1 MSALPPGPPPATT
14 VFTGP
19 IDDTRTLKDL
29 QAICTALNT
38 KQSRSK
44 VDCASSIITILH
56 NFPSVHEDDPRFAQI
71 YAYHK
76 EKGEYGR
83 PASKEKSKAKAK
95 AKSTDKVAEE
105 KEERSKPQKA
115 LTGAALKLHQ
125 GKVTTDPP
133 AKTVK
138 LQTSKPKRPSG
149 EEEDKSDEEK
159 SNSSPL
165 TDVSPLPVNGSE
177 HGSDD
182 DSEHDANENKEVKK
196 PGETTTGSV
205 LLRLLSFP
213 SNNNGPS
220 KSIFVKDVPII
231 INKATPGGT
240 QTSETSLTSLL
251 AASIASNS
259 PLKADRTG
267 RFFRRALD
275 PEDEAPIDLGS
286 VNNHDGGILP
296 DILKHWKRADTY
308 TLKASTLDK
317 DVFECDIFYSPGP
330 TGAVS
335 AAAYTGPSDP
345 AFVPL
350 AVAQTR
356 PPTAQAPK
364 VKPTKLPSTEEAY
377 QFIRDIFQLESIILA
392 KKSTLAGDGLANHR
406 AWMAF
411 KKRYDDF
418 EHQTYGY
425 RVPIGYVLPA
435 NISGSWGS
443 NVSFTIEQL
452 QHAAGLGK
460 SATNANTTLF
470 ESAAQ
475 LDGKIGR
482 WVNSDTN
489 DIAEE
494 DLKKLNK
501 KYAQMNINEPVDGFK
516 ARVQKLCNE
525 QGIAYGKQSKKAKA
539 GEDKVAGKR
548 KRGEAE
554 GSRKKKRAKSIDTI
568 DMDNDTDK
576 GSESSGD
583 E

>member
-38 KQSRSK
+38 KHSRSK
-44 VDCASSIITILH
+44 VDCASSIITILR
-56 NFPSVHEDDPRFAQI
+56 NFPAAHEDDPRFAQI

-105 KEERSKPQKA
+105 KEEQSKPQKA
-115 LTGAALKLHQ
+115 LTGTALKLHE

-133 AKTVK
+133 GKTVM
-138 LQTSKPKRPSG
+138 LQTIKSKGQSG
-149 EEEDKSDEEK
+149 KDKSNDE
-159 SNSSPL
+159 NPDSSPL
-165 TDVSPLPVNGSE
+165 SSITPLA
-177 HGSDD
+177 DD
-182 DSEHDANENKEVKK
+182 PDSEHASNEDKEVEVENLKK
-196 PGETTTGSV
+196 AEETTGSV
-205 LLRLLSFP
+205 LLRLLPFP
-213 SNNNGPS
+213 ANSNGRS

-231 INKATPGGT
+231 NKATPGGT
-240 QTSETSLTSLL
+240 PTQETSLTSLL

-259 PLKADRTG
+259 PLKADRAG
-267 RFFRRALD
+267 RFYRRALD
-275 PEDEAPIDLGS
+275 SDDEAPIDLGS
-286 VNNHDGGILP
+286 VNNHDGGRLP
-296 DILKHWKRADTY
+296 DILKDWKRADIY
-308 TLKASTLDK
+308 PLKASTRDEGL
-317 DVFECDIFYSPGP
+317 FECDIFYSPGP
-330 TGAVS
+330 TGAAS

-364 VKPTKLPSTEEAY
+364 
-377 QFIRDIFQLESIILA
+377 FIRDIFQLESIILA

-406 AWMAF
+406 AWNAF
-411 KKRYDDF
+411 KKHYDEF

-489 DIAEE
+489 GIAEE

-501 KYAQMNINEPVDGFK
+501 KYAAMNVNEPVDGFK
-516 ARVQKLCNE
+516 ARVQKLCSE

-554 GSRKKKRAKSIDTI
+554 GSRKKKRAKSIDTV